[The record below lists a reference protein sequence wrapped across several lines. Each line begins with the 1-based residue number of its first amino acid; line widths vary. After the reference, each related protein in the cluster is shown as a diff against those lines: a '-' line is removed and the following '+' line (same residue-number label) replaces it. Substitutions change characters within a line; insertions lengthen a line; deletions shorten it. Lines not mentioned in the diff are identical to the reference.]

1 MDCDILIKNADWVI
15 TMDKTRRIIRNG
27 AIAIRG
33 NKIMKVGKSDQLE
46 KEYTAQKVIDGKNRT
61 VTPGFIESHIHC
73 TQILPRG
80 IGDDCDA
87 PQWLYRVMGTF
98 EPCENEEDARN
109 SIKLCHLE
117 MIKSGTTSFLDI
129 GNDYPDVSA
138 EVIGESGL
146 RGGIALGVFD
156 QVKSDLLQIHSE
168 WMGSAQKC
176 LDSAEKVV
184 KKWHGAFNGRV
195 MGSFSLRMHQN
206 SSDELCKG
214 LKKLA
219 DKYHV
224 TLQSHTSY
232 VLATIQACKAKFG
245 MREVDRYENMGLL
258 DSNFVSVH
266 NCWLDFAEI
275 QRYHEKGVK
284 VVHCPGASL
293 HGTYGGLS
301 HGMFPE
307 MLGLGIPVGLGSDS
321 GSAGNFVDVL
331 RCMYLAASCFKD
343 ARCDE
348 TVMPAE
354 TVMEMGTINGAKTL
368 LIEDKV
374 GSIEEGKLADI
385 SIFNLDSPGM
395 RPVNNPINNLIYSA
409 TGASA
414 DTVIV
419 DGKIIMEN
427 RRLLTMNEEEIY
439 HHSQKSAEKC
449 LEQSGLKN
457 VVMPKWPI
465 VY

>member
-1 MDCDILIKNADWVI
+1 MECDIFIKNADWII
-15 TMDKTRRIIRNG
+15 TMDKERRIIRNG
-27 AIAIRG
+27 AIVTEG
-33 NKIMKVGKSDQLE
+33 NKILKVGKSDQLG
-46 KEYTAQKVIDGKNRT
+46 KEYTAKKVIDGRNRI
-61 VTPGFIESHIHC
+61 VTPGLIESHIHC

-98 EPCENEEDARN
+98 EPCEDEEDARW
-109 SIKLCHLE
+109 SIRLCHLE

-129 GNDYPDVSA
+129 GNDYPDISA

-156 QVKSDLLQIHSE
+156 QAKSDLLKIHSD

-176 LDSAEKVV
+176 LESAENVV
-184 KKWHGAFNGRV
+184 KRWHGAYDGRV

-224 TLQSHTSY
+224 TLHSHTSY

-245 MREVDRYENMGLL
+245 MREVERYEQLGLL

-266 NCWLDFAEI
+266 NCWLDFAESL
-275 QRYHEKGVK
+275 RYKEKGVK

-293 HGTYGGLS
+293 HGTYGGVS
-301 HGMFPE
+301 HGLFPE
-307 MLGLGIPVGLGSDS
+307 MLGIGIPVSIGSDS
-321 GSAGNFVDVL
+321 GSAGNFVDML
-331 RCMYLAASCFKD
+331 RGMYLAASCFKD
-343 ARCDE
+343 ARCDDSI
-348 TVMPAE
+348 MPAE

-374 GSIEEGKLADI
+374 GSLEEGKLADI
-385 SIFNLDSPGM
+385 SIFNLDTPGM
-395 RPVNNPINNLIYSA
+395 RPVNNPINNLVYSA
-409 TGASA
+409 TGHSA

-419 DGKIIMEN
+419 NGKIIMEH
-427 RRLLTMNEEEIY
+427 RKLLTMDEEEIY
-439 HHSQKSAEKC
+439 HNAQKSAEKC
-449 LEQSGLKN
+449 LEQSGLKK
-457 VVMPKWPI
+457 VMMPKWPI
-465 VY
+465 V